1 MVIRRLG
8 RKGYSLTELTV
19 VMVILV
25 LLILV
30 VTPLMIHMVRF
41 FRLSTARLEIQRDAR
56 NAMETMN
63 RFLRQAMATSVT
75 IDQAAGQ
82 PARSRVSFTTVA
94 GKTLQVYQQGHSLF
108 LVDGGSRE
116 LSKNLRFI
124 AFSYPR
130 SDNPN
135 VLSVAVT
142 MEAATYEG
150 RTKILEFSIEKV
162 RVMN

>member
-1 MVIRRLG
+1 MVTRR
-8 RKGYSLTELTV
+8 RAIKGYTLSELTV

-25 LLILV
+25 LLIMV

-56 NAMETMN
+56 NAMEVMN
-63 RFLRQAMATSVT
+63 RFLRQAVATSVT
-75 IDQAAGQ
+75 IDQSAGQ
-82 PARSRVSFTTVA
+82 PARSRVSFTTVT
-94 GKTLQVYQQGHSLF
+94 GKSLQIYQQGRSLF
-108 LVDGGSRE
+108 LSDGGVRE

-150 RTKILEFSIEKV
+150 KSKILEFSIEKV

>member
-1 MVIRRLG
+1 MVRRHF
-8 RKGYSLTELTV
+8 RSSGYSLTEMIV

-25 LLILV
+25 LLILTI
-30 VTPLMIHMVRF
+30 TPLMIHVARF

-56 NAMETMN
+56 NSMEVMN
-63 RFLRQAMATSVT
+63 RFLRQAVATSVT

-82 PARSRVSFTTVA
+82 PARSRISFTTIG
-94 GKTLQVYQQGHSLF
+94 GKTMQFYQQGHSLF
-108 LVDGGSRE
+108 QVDGTARE
-116 LSKNLRFI
+116 LSKHLRFI

-135 VLSVAVT
+135 VLSVAIT

-150 RTKILEFSIEKV
+150 KTKILEFSIEKV